1 VQARLMKVV
10 YVNNEEFLRHW
21 GAAGGTKEQLDSVRA
36 ENARLVKRIAED
48 VRASRVG
55 VVAPTTAEMAKN
67 FTSSMARWV
76 GAGFKTVDEELYNK
90 RLLTCRE
97 CEHWKEAG
105 IGRCMKCGCAGI
117 KLWLATEKC
126 PIDKW

>member
-1 VQARLMKVV
+1 VKVI
-10 YVNNEEFLRHW
+10 YATGDSFKPHLK
-21 GAAGGTKEQLDSVRA
+21 AAGWDPEAMESMQAQAEEGSRRVKESTEA
-36 ENARLVKRIAED
+36 INKRMTAPSISSM
-48 VRASRVG
+48 AS
-55 VVAPTTAEMAKN
+55 N
-67 FTSSMARWV
+67 FTSSMAKWV